1 VNLKDFV
8 KERYGVV
15 VLASVFMMCS
25 VFILAHP
32 HSFENA
38 TVPDE
43 KSYYGWA
50 KLYNEGI
57 YEMPLYD
64 WYGVQA
70 GLDYY
75 VNASGIHY
83 LELQER
89 LIQSGGGALSLEI
102 RVTMQERGA
111 VAGAQVHVF
120 LQRTNIDL
128 SGSTNSSGAILFS
141 NLPKTSMSIAV
152 HYITAP
158 LGTQPAINLGA
169 FAPFD
174 TSGIGEPYQTRID
187 VVSYSSTGS
196 QYELA
201 IRLVDSLD
209 DPVPGVNLTHIV
221 RGGGQPQPIGMTDD
235 YGAFTLTST
244 RQGSQSIIGE
254 KDSRRG
260 LAPIASVVPHG
271 DGYVVVNHWAP
282 GYSIILGIL
291 DKAHLADFTGVLM
304 MGMALVATY
313 MLARRLFGWKVAM
326 VSGMLLLTCGV
337 ALLLIWTVGMADY
350 ASMAFALAGIWLLT
364 GAFFRKRAWYLNI
377 PLGFFGGAAFGA
389 SVWIRYST
397 ASLLL
402 AVAFLILAMSFK
414 DWRELRAR
422 GKIALPI
429 VKRFIAR
436 TVPFAAGLALL
447 LLPLALYNSTYF
459 GGPFGAS
466 HNYGGQISIDSSAG
480 NISASVVTGSVYTNF
495 DPIGSIPTMAVRL
508 HWLFTVMPFL
518 LLLPAALYIG
528 WRRLPILF
536 LFAWV
541 LSNLLL
547 YMFIPWVASWW
558 EAARALEDTRY
569 FLPAMPPAA
578 MLGGLAI
585 TQCLMVPQRRRA
597 LGVIVLAFF
606 VVAGFAIA
614 QVGID
619 AQLERLTNQPGGGIG
634 PSGPPNPPPT
644 PEENY
649 TLLTVKQLLGGPG
662 VYSDTLAEVR
672 NCTFDHW
679 IDSTSFLFRDA
690 SSPVLLKVALLA
702 GYTPPTP
709 SPGTMFHVKGVFLWN
724 DNNGDTIP
732 QPQELLITVKAGTT
746 DSIVLA

>member
-1 VNLKDFV
+1 VKLKGLV

-15 VLASVFMMCS
+15 SLAVIFVMCS
-25 VFILAHP
+25 VFILSHP

-43 KSYYGWA
+43 RSYYGWA
-50 KLYNEGI
+50 RLYNEGI

-64 WYGVQA
+64 WFGVQA
-70 GLDYY
+70 GLDYH

-83 LELQER
+83 LEIHER
-89 LIQSGGGALSLEI
+89 LIQSGGGTLSLEI
-102 RVTMQERGA
+102 RVTMQDWGG
-111 VAGAQVHVF
+111 VAGAQVHLF
-120 LQRTNIDL
+120 LQRTRVDL
-128 SGSTNSSGAILFS
+128 SGSTNSSGAVLFS
-141 NLPKTSMSIAV
+141 NLPKTPMSIAV
-152 HYITAP
+152 HYYKAP
-158 LGTQPAINLGA
+158 QGTQPPIDLGA
-169 FAPFD
+169 FAPYD

-187 VVSYSSTGS
+187 VVNYSSTGS

-209 DPVPGVNLTHIV
+209 DPVPGVNLTYVV
-221 RGGGQPQPIGMTDD
+221 RGGGQPQPIGVTDGD
-235 YGAFTLTST
+235 GAYTLTST
-244 RQGSQSIIGE
+244 RQGSQSIIGK

-260 LAPIASVVPHG
+260 LAPIASVVPQG

-291 DKAHLADFTGVLM
+291 DRAHLADFTGVLM
-304 MGMALVATY
+304 MAMALVATY
-313 MLARRLFGWKVAM
+313 MLAHRLFGWKVAM
-326 VSGMLLLTCGV
+326 FSGILQLTCGV

-350 ASMAFALAGIWLLT
+350 ASMAFALVGIWLLIE
-364 GAFFRKRAWYLNI
+364 AILPKRPWYLSI
-377 PLGFFGGAAFGA
+377 PLGFFGGAAFGV

-402 AVAFLILAMSFK
+402 AVLFLILAISFK
-414 DWRELRAR
+414 DWKELRVK
-422 GKIALPI
+422 GKIALPLA
-429 VKRFIAR
+429 KRFIAR

-447 LLPLALYNSTYF
+447 LVPLAIYNSTYF

-466 HNYGGQISIDSSAG
+466 HNYGGQISIDSSGG
-480 NISASVVTGSVYTNF
+480 NVSASVVTGSVYSNF
-495 DPIGSIPTMAVRL
+495 DPMGSIPTMAVRL

-528 WRRLPILF
+528 WRRLPVLF

-558 EAARALEDTRY
+558 EAARAMEDTRY

-578 MLGGLAI
+578 ILGGLAI
-585 TQCLMVPQRRRA
+585 TQCLLVPRRRRA
-597 LGVIVLAFF
+597 LGVIILAFF
-606 VVAGFAIA
+606 VIAGFAVA
-614 QVGID
+614 QVAID
-619 AQLERLTNQPGGGIG
+619 AQVERLANQPGGGPG
-634 PSGPPNPPPT
+634 PSGPPNPT
-644 PEENY
+644 PEQNY
-649 TLLTVKQLLGGPG
+649 TDLTVRQLLGGPG
-662 VYSDTLAEVR
+662 VYSDTLVEVR
-672 NCTFDHW
+672 NCTFDRW
-679 IDSTSFLFRDA
+679 IDSSSFLFRDA
-690 SSPVLLKVALLA
+690 SSPVLLRVALLP
-702 GYTPPTP
+702 GYVPPTL
-709 SPGTMFHVKGVFLWN
+709 SAGTMFHVKGVFLWN